1 MPDHELTLAE
11 HASPTQHA
19 GPGLQ
24 ADLEAE
30 IGRLVDLFYDRTR
43 ADPLLGPVFERH
55 VADWDAHLGTMRDFW
70 TSAVYRTGRY
80 SGRPFEAHR
89 PLSELTPEH
98 FARWLELWEGA
109 VRDVVRSPAAAPLLS
124 LARRMALNISARMNI
139 PVSLPDAG

>member
-55 VADWDAHLGTMRDFW
+55 VADWDAHLGTMRAFW
-70 TSAVYRTGRY
+70 ASAIYRTGEY
-80 SGRPFEAHR
+80 SGRPLDAHR
-89 PLSELTPEH
+89 GIPELRPEH
-98 FARWLELWEGA
+98 FPKWLVLWHHA
-109 VRDVVRSPAAAPLLS
+109 VDAVVSSDTREPFKQLAA
-124 LARRMALNISARMNI
+124 RMATTMSDRIRS
-139 PVSLPDAG
+139 G